1 MKKQTEIVP
10 NSIYD
15 RDVLAWSERQAELLR
30 GVARGELPNDVDWPH
45 IIEEIED
52 VGLAELHACRSLL
65 MQGITHLLKIR
76 GWPAGP
82 VSHWRS
88 EAIGF
93 FGEATQRHTPSMR
106 QRIDL
111 PKQYRLALDRVLAL
125 TVNGDPPQI
134 LPAECPFEIE
144 DLTAEVPDLDLLL
157 EKLGAATPRR
167 PARPPTRRGA

>member
-1 MKKQTEIVP
+1 MPDDLYE
-10 NSIYD
+10 

-30 GVARGELPNDVDWPH
+30 GVARGELLNDVDWPH

-52 VGLAELHACRSLL
+52 VGLSELHACQSLL
-65 MQGITHLLKIR
+65 MHGITHLLKIK

-88 EAIGF
+88 EAVVF
-93 FGEATQRHTPSMR
+93 FADARRRYAPSMR
-106 QRIDL
+106 QRIEL
-111 PKQYRLALDRVLAL
+111 PKLYRDALNRVLAL

-134 LPAECPFEIE
+134 LPAEYPFDIE
-144 DLTAEVPDLDLLL
+144 DPVAEVADLDLLL
-157 EKLGAATPRR
+157 EKLASAKPRR